1 MLAGKMLLLRGA
13 VVGDRYLVEEI
24 LGTGGFGAVYL
35 VSDRQA
41 DGALFALKEVIEP
54 TQYARDRLAR
64 EGELLERL
72 QHPALPRVFRLFID
86 EQSERVYLLMEY
98 IEGLDLEQVWRERPD
113 RRFALPE
120 VLDIIAPIIEAVAYL
135 HRQHPPVLH
144 RDIKPANI
152 ILRAT
157 DHTAMLVDFGIAK
170 EYNPENTTTELRHG
184 SPGFAAPEHYGTGT
198 DPRTDIY
205 GLGATVYT
213 LLTGNVPEDALVRL
227 TNLGNRGKDALTPM
241 NQLAPAIPASVAD
254 AVHRALSLRQDARF
268 ETVEQ
273 FWRELKLASLENP
286 LSATRLWLFPA
297 AHMRLR
303 ARRVVAQVP
312 TLSFFK
318 RSPASRP
325 WRYGIIPLLLSLLIG
340 FSIVKGF
347 WPTGV
352 SQPGTRPA
360 TPTPT
365 RVHVTPKAPMRPE
378 NAATPSTPSTNHQGG
393 SHHQKHKHGG
403 GDQTQ
408 GGNTIVSHTLVV
420 A

>member
-120 VLDIIAPIIEAVAYL
+120 VLDIMAPIIEAVAYL

-157 DHTAMLVDFGIAK
+157 DHTAMLVDFGI
-170 EYNPENTTTELRHG
+170 
-184 SPGFAAPEHYGTGT
+184 T

-273 FWRELKLASLENP
+273 FWRELQLASLENP

-325 WRYGIIPLLLSLLIG
+325 WRYGFIPLLLSLLIG

>member
-54 TQYARDRLAR
+54 TQHARDRLAR
-64 EGELLERL
+64 ESELLERL
-72 QHPALPRVFRLFID
+72 QHPALPRVFRLFTD
-86 EQSERVYLLMEY
+86 EQSERIYLLMEY
-98 IEGLDLEQVWRERPD
+98 IEGPNLEQVWREQPD

-120 VLDIIAPIIEAVAYL
+120 VLDIMAPIIEAVAYL

-157 DHTAMLVDFGIAK
+157 DRTAMLVDFGIAK

-273 FWRELKLASLENP
+273 FWREVQLASLENP
-286 LSATRLWLFPA
+286 LSATRLRLFPA
-297 AHMRLR
+297 AHMRLH
-303 ARRVVAQVP
+303 ARRIVAQVP
-312 TLSFFK
+312 TLSLFK
-318 RSPASRP
+318 RSPASRL
-325 WRYGIIPLLLSLLIG
+325 WSRGILPLLFLVLLIG
-340 FSIVKGF
+340 FGIVKGF
-347 WPTGV
+347 WSTGI

-365 RVHVTPKAPMRPE
+365 RVHVTPTGTAKPK
-378 NAATPSTPSTNHQGG
+378 NAATPSTPITNQQGG
-393 SHHQKHKHGG
+393 SHHQKHRHPPPHGG
-403 GDQTQ
+403 GD
-408 GGNTIVSHTLVV
+408 
-420 A
+420 